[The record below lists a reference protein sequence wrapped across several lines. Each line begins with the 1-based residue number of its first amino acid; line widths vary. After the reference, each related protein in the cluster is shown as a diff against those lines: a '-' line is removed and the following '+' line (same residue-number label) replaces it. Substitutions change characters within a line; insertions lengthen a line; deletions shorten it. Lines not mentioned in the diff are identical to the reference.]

1 MLICQSSC
9 RGCFAVLAISAR
21 CMCRGERCS
30 PVEVISPR
38 QQQGSAAKNS
48 PPTILNLQQILS
60 TGEHCSPLQMLPIVS
75 SAAKSLRSVLV
86 HNFGQLCPFLISHS
100 SFLIP
105 HSSLPIPHSS
115 LKPSAPPISK
125 KFSSPPCNLF

>member
-60 TGEHCSPLQMLPIVS
+60 TSEHCSPLQIIRESLSCRKI
-75 SAAKSLRSVLV
+75 AAL
-86 HNFGQLCPFLISHS
+86 GACAQLCSAMLISHS
-100 SFLIP
+100 SFLTP
-105 HSSLPIPHSS
+105 HSP

-125 KFSSPPCNLF
+125 KFSLPPCNLF

>member
-60 TGEHCSPLQMLPIVS
+60 TGEHCSPLQIIRESLSCRKI
-75 SAAKSLRSVLV
+75 AALGAGDYFVLGLYFV
-86 HNFGQLCPFLISHS
+86 QLCPFLT
-100 SFLIP
+100 
-105 HSSLPIPHSS
+105 PHSS
-115 LKPSAPPISK
+115 LKTSAPSISK
-125 KFSSPPCNLF
+125 KFSLPPCNLF

>member
-75 SAAKSLRSVLV
+75 SAAKSLRSVVTFTLCLV
-86 HNFGQLCPFLISHS
+86 FTLVSYAHS
-100 SFLIP
+100 SFL
-105 HSSLPIPHSS
+105 IPHSS

-125 KFSSPPCNLF
+125 KFSLPPCNLF

>member
-60 TGEHCSPLQMLPIVS
+60 TGEHCSPLQIIRESLSCRKI
-75 SAAKSLRSVLV
+75 AAL
-86 HNFGQLCPFLISHS
+86 GACAQLCSAMLIPHS

-105 HSSLPIPHSS
+105 HLNPPLPLSQRNFPYPLVICFE
-115 LKPSAPPISK
+115 I
-125 KFSSPPCNLF
+125 

>member
-60 TGEHCSPLQMLPIVS
+60 TGEHCSPLQIIRESLSCRKIVT
-75 SAAKSLRSVLV
+75 
-86 HNFGQLCPFLISHS
+86 FGACAQLCSAM
-100 SFLIP
+100 LIP
-105 HSSLPIPHSS
+105 HSSLLIPH
-115 LKPSAPPISK
+115 LNPPLPLSQRNFPYPLVIC
-125 KFSSPPCNLF
+125 FEI

>member
-60 TGEHCSPLQMLPIVS
+60 TGCSPLQIIRGSLSCRKI
-75 SAAKSLRSVLV
+75 AAL
-86 HNFGQLCPFLISHS
+86 GACAQLCSAMLIPHS

-105 HSSLPIPHSS
+105 HSSLLIPH
-115 LKPSAPPISK
+115 LNPPLPLSQRNFPYPLVIC
-125 KFSSPPCNLF
+125 FEI

>member
-75 SAAKSLRSVLV
+75 SAAKSLRSVL
-86 HNFGQLCPFLISHS
+86 GITLCLVFTLFSFAHS
-100 SFLIP
+100 SFLT
-105 HSSLPIPHSS
+105 PHSS
-115 LKPSAPPISK
+115 LKPSATPISK
-125 KFSSPPCNLF
+125 KFSLPPCNLF